1 MRPARYNVRMAP
13 SPLPS
18 GACPLRA
25 PAHAAASPGVA
36 PFRAFFALAKPRL
49 ATISVLTT
57 LVAYATARPAG
68 GGATL
73 IYLLAGTSAA
83 AAGALSFNQWS
94 ERRADA
100 LMRRTRHRPLPA
112 AQLAPAAA
120 LGFSVACAV
129 AGVATLAAGVN
140 LSTALL
146 AAATIVIYGW
156 LYTPLK
162 TRTRWATE
170 IGAVSGALPALM
182 GNAAAP
188 DLTALPGL
196 VLAAV
201 LWCWQ
206 MPHFFALGWRHRADY
221 RAAGFALLP
230 AIDATGRSTAA
241 WSLGYAALL
250 VAVSLLPW
258 AAGGLGPIFGLTAT
272 LLGAWFLHAA
282 WRFLN
287 ATPERDA
294 AATRLFA
301 ASIFYLPALMVAL
314 VADRLLS
321 T

>member
-1 MRPARYNVRMAP
+1 MAP
-13 SPLPS
+13 TPLPS

-25 PAHAAASPGVA
+25 PAHADA
-36 PFRAFFALAKPRL
+36 PSNACTCQAFLALAKPRL

-68 GGATL
+68 SGATL
-73 IYLLAGTSAA
+73 VCLLAGTTAA

-94 ERRADA
+94 ERQADA
-100 LMRRTRHRPLPA
+100 LMRRTRNRPLPA
-112 AQLAPAAA
+112 ARLAPTAA
-120 LGFSVACAV
+120 LGFSVACSV
-129 AGVATLAAGVN
+129 AGVATLAVGVN
-140 LSTALL
+140 LATALL
-146 AAATIVIYGW
+146 AAATIVSYGW

-170 IGAVSGALPALM
+170 LGAVSGALPALM
-182 GNAAAP
+182 GNAAA

-230 AIDATGRSTAA
+230 AIDTSGRVTAA

-250 VAVSLLPW
+250 VAVSLVPW
-258 AAGGLGPIFGLTAT
+258 AAGGLGPIYGFTAA
-272 LLGAWFLHAA
+272 LLGGSFLHAA
-282 WRFLN
+282 WRFFA
-287 ATPERDA
+287 ATLERDA

-314 VADRLLS
+314 VADRLLAV
-321 T
+321 